1 MKRVF
6 LTFLFGFVLILSFSS
21 YATAGLMDTL
31 GLGSK
36 ATAMGGAFAAYADDP
51 FAIYYNPAGLTQI
64 DKFTVSNG
72 LHMAY
77 PSIKVNN
84 FHIEGGIFNDYGYGS
99 PPQTIQLKN
108 EQFSGYC
115 DISNM
120 EKVAPAPHFATAYP
134 LSDRIVAGFGI
145 YAPFGAE
152 AYWPGNPSQ
161 NPGAYN
167 STYGKF
173 VRIAATPTISFKLN
187 KKWSFGAGI
196 SLGVTEVKSERIYY
210 IPPEI
215 YKKLSNQYNTIKNQN
230 TGLKYKVLAALSV
243 NEKKL
248 VAEFLDTFNYS
259 FNLGVMYKPSE
270 KVTLGLTY
278 RSRADMKVDGTIEFE
293 GVQESFGFM
302 DNGDPISTKVD
313 GETQVDHPPQIQFG
327 IRCQPSEDFSIEID
341 YLWTRWS
348 IVDGFTIDLSPK
360 LLDNREQESYRKDWE
375 DTSQIRFGFEWIADD
390 YITVRAGY
398 YFDPS
403 PVPDD
408 TFDFATSDIDK
419 KVFSLGLGLNFGKLT
434 IDTVFQYISSD
445 QERKSSITGIEN
457 EPLTKDF
464 EFLYDSDLLVE
475 ALDQRATYTAS
486 MQVWALGATLNYAF

>member
-1 MKRVF
+1 MKKSF
-6 LTFLFGFVLILSFSS
+6 LTLFLGFALILAISS
-21 YATAGLMDTL
+21 NATAGLMDTL

-36 ATAMGGAFAAYADDP
+36 ATSMGGAFVAYSDDP

-64 DKFTVSNG
+64 DTFTVSNG

-84 FHIEGGIFNDYGYGS
+84 FHVEGGTWKDYSPGFPIDNQLQNKRLNDYY
-99 PPQTIQLKN
+99 
-108 EQFSGYC
+108 
-115 DISNM
+115 DISNT
-120 EKVAPAPHFATAYP
+120 EKIAPAPHFATAYP

-152 AYWPGNPSQ
+152 AYWPGDTKQ

-173 VRIAATPTISFKLN
+173 VRIVAAPTLAFKFSEKL
-187 KKWSFGAGI
+187 SIGAGI
-196 SLGVTEVKSERIYY
+196 SVGATEVKSERIYY
-210 IPPEI
+210 IPDEI
-215 YKKLSNQYNTIKNQN
+215 YNKLLNQYNGALSGSKS
-230 TGLKYKVLAALSV
+230 GLKNKVYAALSV
-243 NEKKL
+243 SDKKL

-259 FNLGVMYKPSE
+259 YNIGIMYKPSE
-270 KVTLGLTY
+270 KVTFGFTY

-293 GVQESFGFM
+293 GVPGSFGFM
-302 DNGDPISTKVD
+302 DNGDPIVTKVD

-327 IRCQPSEDFSIEID
+327 IRCQPSEDFSFEVD

-348 IVDGFTIDLSPK
+348 IVDGFTINLTPK
-360 LLDNREQESYRKDWE
+360 LLDNRSSEYYRKDWE
-375 DTSQIRFGFEWIADD
+375 DTSQIRFGLEWVADD
-390 YITVRAGY
+390 YITIRAGY

-408 TFDFATSDIDK
+408 TFDFATSDVDK
-419 KVFSLGLGLNFGKLT
+419 NVFSMGVGLNFGKLT
-434 IDTVFQYISSD
+434 VDTVFQYIYSP
-445 QERKSSITGIEN
+445 QERKNSITGLEN

-464 EFLYDSDLLVE
+464 EFLYDNDLQVE
-475 ALDQRATYTAS
+475 ALDQKVTYTAS